1 MPECLESLR
10 GLIGSRQVQSRTSQI
25 WSRVPENLK
34 GCIWLIIASFVFTIM
49 TAAIKDV
56 GQRIPV
62 WEILFIRQVCVI
74 LILSPRMLQSFPRAF
89 KTSHLQ
95 LHGARVF
102 CSVCAMV
109 AGFTAVIH
117 MPLAD
122 VTAISFART
131 LFITLLAVV
140 LLKEVV
146 NLKRWGPTIF
156 GFVGVLIVLQP
167 SFDGIDY
174 YAFLA
179 LSSAVFLAVVMII
192 TRVLTKTDSP
202 VTIMT
207 YQSFG
212 LALAFA
218 VPAYIYW
225 ETPTTVEIIVMV
237 LTGVL
242 MTLAQ
247 YSNIQAYKHGE
258 ASAVQP
264 MEFTR
269 LVFAGLIGILF
280 FQETPGILTVVGS
293 LVIFAGA
300 IYSVKEMRREPRDV
314 PEE

>member
-1 MPECLESLR
+1 MPESLETRKDL
-10 GLIGSRQVQSRTSQI
+10 LGSRQVQSKTSQF

-34 GCIWLIIASFVFTIM
+34 GCIWLVLASLIFTIM
-49 TAAIKDV
+49 MAAIKDV

-62 WEILFIRQVCVI
+62 WEILFIRQICVI
-74 LILSPRMLQSFPRAF
+74 VILSPRMLHSFPHAF
-89 KTSHLQ
+89 KTDRLQ
-95 LHGARVF
+95 LHGARIF
-102 CSVCAMV
+102 CSVCAMA

-146 NLKRWGPTIF
+146 DLKRWGPTIF
-156 GFVGVLIVLQP
+156 GFIGVLIVLQP

-179 LSSAVFLAVVMII
+179 LASAVFLAVVMIV
-192 TRVLTKTDSP
+192 TRVLTKTESP

-212 LALAFA
+212 LAVAFA
-218 VPAYIYW
+218 IPAYIYW
-225 ETPTTVEIIVMV
+225 ETPTASELIAMV
-237 LTGVL
+237 LIGVL
-242 MTLAQ
+242 MSMAQ
-247 YSNIQAYKHGE
+247 YSNIHAYKHGE

-264 MEFTR
+264 MEYTR
-269 LVFAGLIGILF
+269 LLFAGLIGILF
-280 FQETPGILTVVGS
+280 FQETPGLLTIVGS
-293 LVIFAGA
+293 LVILAGA
-300 IYSVKEMRREPRDV
+300 VYSVKEMRREQRV
-314 PEE
+314 PDE